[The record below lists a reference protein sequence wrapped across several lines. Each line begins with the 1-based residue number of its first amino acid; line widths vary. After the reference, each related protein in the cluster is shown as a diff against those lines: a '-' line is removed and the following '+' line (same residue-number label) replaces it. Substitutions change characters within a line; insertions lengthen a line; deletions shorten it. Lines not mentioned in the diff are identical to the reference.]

1 MESELNSKINK
12 EKQSFSKTS
21 ALKKS
26 TSSLKRVHTMTVRKK
41 MLLGFLA
48 VGLLVVL
55 AVGVV
60 YTGFRKI
67 NNAVGIV
74 KQEEAINENI
84 LEIRKQEKNYLL
96 WHDDVYLENISES
109 IKELKEQITLIKEQ
123 ARHKDLIYALERIE
137 NSLNTYESL
146 FNKVV
151 ENRKFHAQ
159 AVEEVIFDGK
169 TLEEVVSKKAE
180 ADKITIWILQAYREE
195 KNYSMYHD
203 IGVVAEEKSYQDKF
217 ADAMENIKIASGND
231 PQIAELVD
239 QYNAAFLTLAG
250 NHQKGDV
257 LIAQLI
263 KQAVST
269 EEMIREIVE
278 EAWVATDE
286 VQRDAILIMWV
297 VLISTVASVLFL
309 SFFLSNKITRPINLL
324 TFAANKISNDEIA
337 QDIKVKSNDEIGIL
351 ATAFNKMAVNL
362 KEREKKLK
370 HITFHD
376 SLTGIYNRAYYDEE
390 MGRLNKDLHR
400 FKPLSILSIDIDGL
414 KMVNDTLG
422 HDKGDSY
429 LKTVANI
436 IKAPFRTTDIVART
450 GGDEFCIALPNTSG
464 KVAGARRDEIEKLID
479 KYNAKKPIISLSLSI
494 GIATTKDIKDETIY
508 NISQE
513 SDDDMYRYK
522 LIHNVSSRSKVIDI
536 LSMALAERDFIAKG
550 HAERLSDMSVLIADN
565 INLPDGKKRDLLLL
579 STVHDI
585 GKIGIS
591 DKILFKP
598 GKLTKKEF
606 EKIKDHSK
614 IGYKIAN
621 RSSELSHIAELILHH
636 HEWWDGSGYPDGLKG
651 KNIPIECRI
660 ISIADAYDAMTNNR
674 PYHKAINKD
683 EAIKELERFSG
694 TQFDPILVKKA
705 IQILREKGI

>member
-1 MESELNSKINK
+1 
-12 EKQSFSKTS
+12 
-21 ALKKS
+21 
-26 TSSLKRVHTMTVRKK
+26 
-41 MLLGFLA
+41 
-48 VGLLVVL
+48 
-55 AVGVV
+55 
-60 YTGFRKI
+60 
-67 NNAVGIV
+67 
-74 KQEEAINENI
+74 
-84 LEIRKQEKNYLL
+84 
-96 WHDDVYLENISES
+96 
-109 IKELKEQITLIKEQ
+109 
-123 ARHKDLIYALERIE
+123 
-137 NSLNTYESL
+137 
-146 FNKVV
+146 
-151 ENRKFHAQ
+151 
-159 AVEEVIFDGK
+159 
-169 TLEEVVSKKAE
+169 
-180 ADKITIWILQAYREE
+180 
-195 KNYSMYHD
+195 
-203 IGVVAEEKSYQDKF
+203 
-217 ADAMENIKIASGND
+217 
-231 PQIAELVD
+231 
-239 QYNAAFLTLAG
+239 
-250 NHQKGDV
+250 
-257 LIAQLI
+257 
-263 KQAVST
+263 
-269 EEMIREIVE
+269 
-278 EAWVATDE
+278 
-286 VQRDAILIMWV
+286 MWV

-550 HAERLSDMSVLIADN
+550 HAERLSGMSVLIADN

-579 STVHDI
+579 ATVHDI

-591 DKILFKP
+591 DKIL
-598 GKLTKKEF
+598 E
-606 EKIKDHSK
+606 
-614 IGYKIAN
+614 N
-621 RSSELSHIAELILHH
+621 
-636 HEWWDGSGYPDGLKG
+636 
-651 KNIPIECRI
+651 
-660 ISIADAYDAMTNNR
+660 
-674 PYHKAINKD
+674 
-683 EAIKELERFSG
+683 
-694 TQFDPILVKKA
+694 
-705 IQILREKGI
+705 